1 MKRRQKAKKDNSER
15 WMLTY
20 LDMVTLL
27 LLFFIVMY
35 TLSTIDVKKFQ
46 DLSTSLSKAM
56 GAGGMVLDSPGPS
69 VVPGISGTI
78 SEVSVSSGD
87 NSQLDKI
94 LKELQEYVKES
105 NLQAKVSVTM
115 EERGVVLSFQEEV
128 LFKLGSAELT
138 PRAREIITK
147 VGPVLEVAPNYLR
160 VEGHTDN
167 LPIRTSQYPS
177 NWELSAARANT
188 VLKELLRNFKI
199 HPQRLSSVAYGE
211 YRPMVKNDSDAN
223 RQINRRV
230 NIVILRSEYGGAEPG
245 SLTVIE
251 R

>member
-1 MKRRQKAKKDNSER
+1 MKRRQVAKKENNDR
-15 WMLTY
+15 WLLTY
-20 LDMVTLL
+20 SDMITLL
-27 LLFFIVMY
+27 LIFFIVMY
-35 TLSTIDVKKFQ
+35 TLSSIDVKKFQ
-46 DLSTSLSKAM
+46 ALSTSLSKAM

-78 SEVSVSSGD
+78 TEVAVNSGE
-87 NSQLDKI
+87 NSQLESIK
-94 LKELQEYVKES
+94 KELEEYVKEA

-115 EERGVVLSFQEEV
+115 EERGVVISFQEEV

-147 VGPVLEVAPNYLR
+147 VGPVLETAPNYLR

-167 LPIRTSQYPS
+167 LPIHTSQYPS

-188 VLKELLRNFKI
+188 VLKELLRNFNI

-211 YRPMVKNDSDAN
+211 YRPLVKNDSDVN
-223 RQINRRV
+223 RQTNRRV
-230 NIVILRSEYGGAEPG
+230 NIVILRSKFGGAEPG
-245 SLTVIE
+245 TLTIIE
-251 R
+251 Q